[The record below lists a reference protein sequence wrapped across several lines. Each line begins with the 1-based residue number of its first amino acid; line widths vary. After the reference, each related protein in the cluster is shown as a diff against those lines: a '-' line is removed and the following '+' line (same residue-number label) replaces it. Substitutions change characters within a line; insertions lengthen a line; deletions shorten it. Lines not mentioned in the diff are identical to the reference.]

1 MEGGACGWV
10 VKWSWAICDGEGRGA
25 GGRMRENEP

>member
-10 VKWSWAICDGEGRGA
+10 VKWLRAICDGEGRGA
-25 GGRMRENEP
+25 GGRIRENEP